1 MNLQQIKGTA
11 DDIGDGGED
20 ITDESLSKYEK
31 ACADLGVSLK
41 EVKDGVLQLRDPMQV
56 LEELSISVSKEAE
69 GSIKVANLISAV
81 GGKYRGNQLSSLLQN
96 WDTYKK
102 MLSEFNSEEAIGSA
116 LEEANKSANN
126 LQGRLNALSNSFTEL
141 VNNFADSDTLKSF
154 VNILNGILTTVN
166 GLIKNFGTLQTI
178 IPMVFA
184 GLSLKNVGEQNKHA
198 RFCTTTHNKYRECN
212 TFQNKV
218 VKLLGNAKTLQPLIA

>member
-1 MNLQQIKGTA
+1 MI
-11 DDIGDGGED
+11 
-20 ITDESLSKYEK
+20 
-31 ACADLGVSLK
+31 
-41 EVKDGVLQLRDPMQV
+41 
-56 LEELSISVSKEAE
+56 
-69 GSIKVANLISAV
+69 
-81 GGKYRGNQLSSLLQN
+81 SLLRN

-102 MLSEFNSEEAIGSA
+102 TLSEFNSEEAIGSA

-154 VNILNGILTTVN
+154 VNTLNGILTTVN

-218 VKLLGNAKTLQPLIA
+218 VKLLGNAKALQPLIA

>member
-1 MNLQQIKGTA
+1 
-11 DDIGDGGED
+11 
-20 ITDESLSKYEK
+20 
-31 ACADLGVSLK
+31 
-41 EVKDGVLQLRDPMQV
+41 
-56 LEELSISVSKEAE
+56 
-69 GSIKVANLISAV
+69 
-81 GGKYRGNQLSSLLQN
+81 
-96 WDTYKK
+96 

-126 LQGRLNALSNSFTEL
+126 LQGRLNALSNSFTKL

-154 VNILNGILTTVN
+154 VNTLNGILTTVN

-198 RFCTTTHNKYRECN
+198 RFCTATHNKYRECN

>member
-1 MNLQQIKGTA
+1 
-11 DDIGDGGED
+11 
-20 ITDESLSKYEK
+20 
-31 ACADLGVSLK
+31 
-41 EVKDGVLQLRDPMQV
+41 
-56 LEELSISVSKEAE
+56 
-69 GSIKVANLISAV
+69 
-81 GGKYRGNQLSSLLQN
+81 
-96 WDTYKK
+96 

-141 VNNFADSDTLKSF
+141 VNNIADSNTLKSF

-184 GLSLKNVGEQNKHA
+184 GLSMKNVGEQNKHA
-198 RFCTTTHNKYRECN
+198 RFCTATHNKYRECN

-218 VKLLGNAKTLQPLIA
+218 VKLLGNAKALQPLIA